1 MAEGRQRGVSPL
13 SGLSERP
20 ANAALCIGLMSGTS
34 LDGVDAV
41 LADFSGSRPVVR
53 GAVYA
58 AFGPELRAALLALQ
72 VSGQD
77 ELHRAAVAANA
88 LVDCYAAAATALLRD
103 NGIRAGEVAAI
114 GAHGQTVRHRPAEGY
129 TWQINNPARLAEI
142 TGITVVADFRSRDV
156 AAGGQGAP
164 LVPAFHAA
172 LFQDP
177 RRHRVVINIGGI
189 ANVTN
194 LPPGSPG
201 AGVTGW
207 DTGPGNVL
215 LDAWCERHRHEPFDR
230 GGAWAASGVVRDAL
244 LRHFLADPYFT
255 RDPPKSTGR
264 DLFNMDWL
272 DARLQGGERPEDVQ
286 ATLLR
291 LTAETIA
298 RDVMRH
304 CAGLS
309 QVLICGGGAR
319 NTALLRGLAA
329 ALSAGDETNGDTA
342 PVVQPT
348 DDFGVPANQVE
359 ALAFAWLA
367 RRTLRGEPG
376 NLPAVTGARGQRVL
390 GAIYPA

>member
-1 MAEGRQRGVSPL
+1 MP
-13 SGLSERP
+13 GLTNRP
-20 ANAALCIGLMSGTS
+20 ADAALCIGLMSGTS

-41 LADFSGSRPVVR
+41 LADFSGARPAVR

-58 AFGPELRAALLALQ
+58 AFRPELRAALLALQ
-72 VSGQD
+72 VPGQD

-88 LVDCYAAAATALLRD
+88 LADCYAGAVTALLMD
-103 NGIRAGEVAAI
+103 TGVGAGEVAAI

-129 TWQINNPARLAEI
+129 TWQINNPARLAEV
-142 TGITVVADFRSRDV
+142 TGIAVVADFRSRDV

-177 RRHRVVINIGGI
+177 RRHRAVVNIGGI

-207 DTGPGNVL
+207 DIGPGNVL
-215 LDAWCERHRHEPFDR
+215 LDAWCDRHRHQPFDR
-230 GGAWAASGVVRDAL
+230 DGAWAASGIVREEL
-244 LRHFLADPYFT
+244 LRHFLADPYFAAK
-255 RDPPKSTGR
+255 PPKSTGR
-264 DLFNMDWL
+264 DLFNVDWL
-272 DARLQGGERPEDVQ
+272 AARLQGSELPADVQ
-286 ATLLR
+286 ATLLS

-298 RDVMRH
+298 RDVMHH
-304 CAGLS
+304 CAGAT
-309 QVLICGGGAR
+309 QILICGGGAR
-319 NTALLRGLAA
+319 NTALMGGLAA
-329 ALSAGDETNGDTA
+329 ALSASKETKVDA
-342 PVVQPT
+342 VPAVQPT

-367 RRTLRGEPG
+367 RRLLRGEAG
-376 NLPAVTGARGQRVL
+376 NLPAVTGARGERML